1 MPSVRWIEE
10 ISLPSP
16 KIANGYFACSQH
28 EILLYENN
36 TFIVFNAAGQIL
48 TELQWTKHDYDNFGF
63 ISGIIWSIYLR
74 SFLVLSHRAL
84 FKLTYSNFQIS
95 RQRLGAIYAQDNER
109 ESRLRFITC
118 DSQHD
123 HLFLNRGYH
132 TIQQYKMSIWRRH
145 REWNMNT
152 LNYSNDDEIQEITVD
167 RNGKYLVMNVR
178 KNGSLWMI
186 DIRAVDSLLT
196 PINHIEH
203 FHHKLQLLSSS
214 NHWLFVQEDPN
225 RLYLY
230 DIEGNKDEI
239 PRETSFG
246 NNERDPHFS
255 FSRTA
260 PIHFRWLGNTHLVLG
275 TTIDGSDAGLLK
287 LYRV

>member
-1 MPSVRWIEE
+1 
-10 ISLPSP
+10 
-16 KIANGYFACSQH
+16 
-28 EILLYENN
+28 
-36 TFIVFNAAGQIL
+36 
-48 TELQWTKHDYDNFGF
+48 
-63 ISGIIWSIYLR
+63 
-74 SFLVLSHRAL
+74 
-84 FKLTYSNFQIS
+84 
-95 RQRLGAIYAQDNER
+95 
-109 ESRLRFITC
+109 
-118 DSQHD
+118 
-123 HLFLNRGYH
+123 
-132 TIQQYKMSIWRRH
+132 MSIWRRH